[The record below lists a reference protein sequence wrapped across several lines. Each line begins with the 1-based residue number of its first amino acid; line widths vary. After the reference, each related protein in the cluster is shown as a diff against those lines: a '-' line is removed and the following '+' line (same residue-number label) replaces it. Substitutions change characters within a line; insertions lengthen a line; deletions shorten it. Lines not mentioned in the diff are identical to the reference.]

1 MKGMEGFDIFDSQ
14 KKKKQDEKAY
24 LNKDKA
30 EDKRKGRKADGEMNA

>member
-14 KKKKQDEKAY
+14 KKQDEKAY